1 MFVCWV
7 HICVCVHVCACM
19 CVWAYVCVRVY
30 ACVHVYLCACVFV
43 CVCVSLC
50 VCFSIR
56 EDIRLQM
63 SSSCCF
69 KELTTSDFCDIA
81 SEYFDGI
88 CQVTS
93 LANILK
99 SSICWTN
106 ILKKKTCW
114 SIFIYYGDNRKLWY
128 MIVLLYQWSGITP
141 IHQTKLYSKIFIKL
155 TFTHN
160 NYINGM
166 L

>member
-1 MFVCWV
+1 MFVYM
-7 HICVCVHVCACM
+7 CVH
-19 CVWAYVCVRVY
+19 
-30 ACVHVYLCACVFV
+30 ACVFGHMCVYV
-43 CVCVSLC
+43 CMHVCMCICLC

-56 EDIRLQM
+56 EDKIANVIIML
-63 SSSCCF
+63 F
-69 KELTTSDFCDIA
+69 KELTTSDFCDIS

-99 SSICWTN
+99 SSICWSN

-128 MIVLLYQWSGITP
+128 MIVLLYQ
-141 IHQTKLYSKIFIKL
+141 
-155 TFTHN
+155 
-160 NYINGM
+160 
-166 L
+166 

>member
-1 MFVCWV
+1 MCVHLCGDLHVCV
-7 HICVCVHVCACM
+7 SLCMYACVLSAHMCLCTCVCMHVCLGICVCTCVCM
-19 CVWAYVCVRVY
+19 
-30 ACVHVYLCACVFV
+30 CACVF
-43 CVCVSLC
+43 VCVSLC
-50 VCFSIR
+50 VCFSIYK
-56 EDIRLQM
+56 IANVIIML
-63 SSSCCF
+63 F
-69 KELTTSDFCDIA
+69 KELTTSDFCDIS

-128 MIVLLYQWSGITP
+128 MIVLLYQ
-141 IHQTKLYSKIFIKL
+141 
-155 TFTHN
+155 
-160 NYINGM
+160 
-166 L
+166 